1 MYNNQSI
8 ESMVSI
14 TELNGKEMM
23 NFKIEN
29 NKTDFK
35 IDLTNQNRGIYILN
49 ISNNEGVIV
58 KKILLF

>member
-1 MYNNQSI
+1 
-8 ESMVSI
+8 
-14 TELNGKEMM
+14 MM